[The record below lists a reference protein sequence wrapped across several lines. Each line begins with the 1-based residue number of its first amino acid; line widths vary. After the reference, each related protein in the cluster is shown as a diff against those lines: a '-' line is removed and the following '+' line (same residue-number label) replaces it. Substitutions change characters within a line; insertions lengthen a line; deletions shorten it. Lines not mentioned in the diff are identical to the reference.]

1 MTSTAAGSPRTG
13 GAPAVESQSQSSAS
27 AGGPRGASTSVSDR
41 GSGGRRPEWEI
52 GVPTLLESLGAF
64 ILAAPA
70 VVWAASR
77 LIPDLKAGGGPPLG
91 FTLAS
96 ALILTLAAHEGIHAA
111 LYQLSGSGVRF
122 GVGTHYLYVSATR
135 PVTRGTFLLVSL
147 APLAVISAVTMAL
160 ALVFPNHA
168 ELPAAIFALNAL
180 GSAGDVVLAVKALG
194 SPPGSLVVDRGDRS
208 VVIHTRRPVLAAG
221 WWASIDAFL
230 RIYPIVFALVG
241 GALT

>member
-1 MTSTAAGSPRTG
+1 M
-13 GAPAVESQSQSSAS
+13 
-27 AGGPRGASTSVSDR
+27 
-41 GSGGRRPEWEI
+41 
-52 GVPTLLESLGAF
+52 
-64 ILAAPA
+64 
-70 VVWAASR
+70 
-77 LIPDLKAGGGPPLG
+77 
-91 FTLAS
+91 
-96 ALILTLAAHEGIHAA
+96 
-111 LYQLSGSGVRF
+111 RF

-208 VVIHTRRPVLAAG
+208 VVIPPGGQGGPPG
-221 WWASIDAFL
+221 WWASIDAFF
-230 RIYPIVFALVG
+230 RIYPIALTLVG
-241 GALT
+241 AALALLAGGATLEFQGGSGFRLAVRLDPAAPAVAALISAAAATLIAARFGRGG